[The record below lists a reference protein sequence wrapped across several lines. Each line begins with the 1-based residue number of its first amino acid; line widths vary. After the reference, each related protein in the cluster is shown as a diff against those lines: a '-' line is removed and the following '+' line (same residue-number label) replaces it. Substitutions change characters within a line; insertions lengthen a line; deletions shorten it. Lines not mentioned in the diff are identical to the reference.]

1 MEFTVSKNDLVREL
15 SLSQVVVEKKTT
27 IPILSN
33 VLLEAAGDRVTL
45 TANGKVAVITLDHP
59 PTINA
64 LSSTLVGHLMAALDQ
79 VLAADFRALV
89 LTGAG
94 RGFCSGADMKELPE
108 WRGQGAGEV
117 LERLYHPLF
126 RALRDFPMPIV
137 TAVNG
142 PAVGIGM
149 SLALMGDLVMA
160 ARSSYFLLSFARIGL
175 VPDGGMTFLLPRAV
189 GVARAREMALLA
201 EPLAA
206 DRALAWGLINRLLPD
221 DELQAEALAV
231 AQRLAEG
238 PASLPFTRTLF
249 QDRDAHEAQLG
260 REAAAQQRAGE
271 TQDFAE
277 GLAGFAQKRPPVF
290 GGK

>member
-1 MEFTVSKNDLVREL
+1 MTQ
-15 SLSQVVVEKKTT
+15 SQLFE
-27 IPILSN
+27 
-33 VLLEAAGDRVTL
+33 RVTL
-45 TANGKVAVITLDHP
+45 AAHGKVALVTLDHP

-64 LSSTLVGHLMAALDQ
+64 LSSSLVGGLMAALNQ
-79 VLAADFRALV
+79 VSAGGFRALV
-89 LTGAG
+89 LTGTG

-108 WRGQGAGEV
+108 WRGQGAGDV

-126 RALRDFPMPIV
+126 RTLRDFPMPIV

-149 SLALMGDLVMA
+149 SLALMGDVVMA
-160 ARSSYFLLSFARIGL
+160 AHSSYFLLSFARIGL
-175 VPDGGMTFLLPRAV
+175 VPDGGMTFLLPRAI

-206 DRALAWGLINRLLPD
+206 DKALDWGLINRLLPD
-221 DELQAEALAV
+221 EKLQDEALAV

-238 PASLPFTRTLF
+238 PASLPFTRALF
-249 QDRDAHEAQLG
+249 QDRDAHEAQLA

-277 GLAGFAQKRPPVF
+277 GLTGFAQKRPPVF
-290 GGK
+290 SGR